1 MYVLITGSTGRIG
14 ANIVKRLVERGDRV
28 RCQVRPGSDRRAK
41 LDQFGVEVVE
51 VDLTD
56 RPKLTQI
63 VCGIDAIVHM
73 GVKLRGP
80 SNFDHLDINI
90 APTLTLLEAVRTENP
105 TLERFVYGSSDALFP
120 HEGYMPE
127 LITADR
133 KFTRPADMYKV
144 SKVAS
149 EAIVQC
155 YHQQY
160 GIPSVILSIPW
171 TFCGSELL
179 GLRAKDISPVI
190 DDQIEVLKG
199 DLSRGTENRDRVTRA
214 LVDLKRAKEQGAHW
228 VIPKNPQGTPWMR
241 HIGDVRD
248 VADAAIA
255 ALDTARGVGGAYVIM
270 SDALNFGIGVPY
282 LAEES
287 GMPFAEI
294 LWPYAQHYWY
304 DTSATRDEL
313 RWRPRYDSRSMLVDA
328 WRHLKGEDIGVVDVG
343 PNHALGSGAV
353 L

>member
-1 MYVLITGSTGRIG
+1 MYVLVTGSTGRIG

-41 LDQFGVEVVE
+41 LDQFDVEVAE
-51 VDLTD
+51 VGLTD
-56 RPKLTQI
+56 REGLTRLVQD
-63 VCGIDAIVHM
+63 VDAIVHM

-80 SNFDHLDINI
+80 TNFDHLDINI
-90 APTLTLLEAVRTENP
+90 APTLTLLEAVRTANP
-105 TLERFVYGSSDALFP
+105 NLKRFVYGSSDALFS

-127 LITADR
+127 LITAER

-160 GIPSVILSIPW
+160 DVPTVILSIPW

-179 GLRAKDISPVI
+179 GLRAKDISPAI
-190 DDQIEVLKG
+190 DDQVEVLSA
-199 DLSRGTENRDRVTRA
+199 DLVRGGSDSDRISRTLD
-214 LVDLKRAKEQGAHW
+214 DLRCAKEQGAHW
-228 VIPKNPQGTPWMR
+228 VVPMNPQGTAWMR

-248 VADAAIA
+248 VADAALA
-255 ALDTARGVGGAYVIM
+255 ALDTKRGIGGAYIIM
-270 SDALNFGIGVPY
+270 SDALHFGIGVPY

-287 GMPFAEI
+287 ELPYAEI
-294 LWPYAQHYWY
+294 LWPYPQHYWY
-304 DTSATRDEL
+304 DLSLTRDEL
-313 RWRPRYDSRSMLVDA
+313 GWQPHYDSRTMLVDA
-328 WRHLKGEDIGVVDVG
+328 WRHLNGEDIGVVDVG
-343 PNHALGSGAV
+343 PNHALGGGAV